1 MIRTNIACV
10 AVVILILSATPFQH
24 ATTGLETRTIK
35 VVNKTDF
42 DIDAIYL
49 SEVDAEL
56 WGETIL
62 DDEEV
67 LQPGEQ
73 VEVDVDCGR
82 WDVRLVAPS
91 DSACVLEDVDICE
104 TDTWTILAD
113 C

>member
-1 MIRTNIACV
+1 MAT
-10 AVVILILSATPFQH
+10 LTLSASHTQH
-24 ATTGLETRTIK
+24 PITAQEVKTIN

-49 SEVDAEL
+49 SEVDTES
-56 WGETIL
+56 WGQTIL

-73 VEVDVDCGR
+73 VEVDVECGR
-82 WDVRLVAPS
+82 WDVRLVAPN
-91 DSACVLEDVDICE
+91 DSACIVNDVDICE